1 VFDAVTSDVTVE
13 HSPFSRTQTLTTRSA
28 DLTLQWAQRIET
40 DAVTLA
46 DGSTRSTRT
55 TLTDENG
62 NGTYD
67 SRTDEVITQSV
78 TSGSVTEQSS
88 YRGKAGTALDLGSA
102 ATLIGRAFATHNRPM
117 AELNDYQ
124 PYAQAA

>member
-13 HSPFSRTQTLTTRSA
+13 HSPFRRTQTLTTRSA

-67 SRTDEVITQSV
+67 RRTDE
-78 TSGSVTEQSS
+78 
-88 YRGKAGTALDLGSA
+88 
-102 ATLIGRAFATHNRPM
+102 
-117 AELNDYQ
+117 NDNQ